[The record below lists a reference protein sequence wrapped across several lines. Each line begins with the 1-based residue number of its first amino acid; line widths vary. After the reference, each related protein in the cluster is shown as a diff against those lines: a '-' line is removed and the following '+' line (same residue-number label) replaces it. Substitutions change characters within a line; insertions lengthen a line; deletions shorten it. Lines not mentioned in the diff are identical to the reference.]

1 MKKYTIE
8 CWNTC
13 NGCWQLLLGVPQRF
27 DSRAEAEKRLRF
39 EASTTPPRR
48 CRLVNGK
55 GVTVL
60 HAGTVPAK

>member
-8 CWNTC
+8 AWNSL
-13 NGCWQLLLGVPQRF
+13 NACWQLVLGVPQRF
-27 DSRAEAEKRLRF
+27 DSRKTAEDRLRF
-39 EASTTPPRR
+39 EAATEPPRR

-60 HAGTVPAK
+60 HAGVNRG